1 MIRTWCRCLFDR
13 HRKSFIPA
21 KVIFLNPTQ
30 QIRNLQ
36 PWFLFFVLMALGCA
50 ADTRLAVRQSSNQ
63 PPTESQ
69 KLRQML
75 EDYFE
80 EFLELAPLFA
90 TSVGDHRYD
99 DRLGIVISEEQRER
113 RRVLYQRYQSKI
125 AAIPTKDLEAD
136 DRLILAVFERTLA
149 RNLDALRFNQHL
161 QPVRQLNSMPVDFPV
176 LGSGTGLHPFKS
188 VADYDNFLKR
198 IDRFSVWV
206 DTAIANMRKGV
217 ELGIVQPRVVIE
229 KTLPQLDAMI
239 VVEPKQSLFFQPIL
253 QMPQHFSESDKVRLT
268 VAYSQAIEQRIV
280 PAYRKLCS
288 FIREE
293 YLPKTRVTY
302 GLSNLPNG
310 VAWYEQAVRTH
321 TTTTLTPDEIYQL
334 GTEEIQRIK
343 KEMDRLRSESG
354 FEGTLQEFSRYLA
367 KKAPPG
373 FNHRDELV
381 KGYEAV
387 RQKVTPRLT
396 KLFGH
401 LPKATFEIRT
411 VESFREKSSPSQYQ
425 AASPDGSRP
434 GIFYVNASGIEMNP
448 RRASE
453 SLFLHEALPG
463 HHFQI
468 SLQREQERL
477 PRFRRF
483 SNYNAFAEGWALYAE
498 SLGPE
503 LGLYNEPSQYFGRL
517 NSELFRATRL
527 VVDVGLHHK
536 NWSRDQALKFMR
548 ETTGASEA
556 GASLEIDRYIA
567 WPAQALSYK
576 IGQLKI
582 SAIRSKAEKA
592 LGSKFD
598 IRVFHDEML
607 KDGAMQLD
615 LLDRKMDVWI
625 ENQLR

>member
-1 MIRTWCRCLFDR
+1 M
-13 HRKSFIPA
+13 KP
-21 KVIFLNPTQ
+21 
-30 QIRNLQ
+30 Q
-36 PWFLFFVLMALGCA
+36 PWLLLLCLMVLGCT
-50 ADTRLAVRQSSNQ
+50 ADTRLPAPQSDSQ
-63 PPTESQ
+63 PAIESQ
-69 KLRQML
+69 QLRQML

-80 EFLELAPLFA
+80 EFLKLAPLFA
-90 TSVGDHRYD
+90 TSIGDYRYD
-99 DRLGIVISEEQRER
+99 DQLAIVISEEQRGR
-113 RRVLYQRYQSKI
+113 RRALYRDYQSKI
-125 AAIPTKDLEAD
+125 ATIPRERLEAD

-149 RNLDALRFNQHL
+149 RNLEALRFNQHL
-161 QPVRQLNSMPVDFPV
+161 QPVRQLNSMPVDFPII
-176 LGSGTGLHPFKS
+176 GSGTGLHPFKS
-188 VADYDNFLKR
+188 VTDYDNFLKR

-217 ELGIVQPRVVIE
+217 EVGIVQPRVVIE

-239 VVEPKQSLFFQPIL
+239 VADPKQSVFFQPIL
-253 QMPQHFSESDKVRLT
+253 QMPQNFSESDKARLAF
-268 VAYSQAIEQRIV
+268 AYSQAIEQRIV
-280 PAYRKLCS
+280 PAYRRLRN
-288 FIREE
+288 FVQEE

-302 GLSNLPNG
+302 GLSNLPDG
-310 VAWYEQAVRTH
+310 VAWYEQAVRTQ
-321 TTTTLTPDEIYQL
+321 TTTSLTPEEIYQL
-334 GTEEIQRIK
+334 GTQEILRIK
-343 KEMDRLRSESG
+343 QEMERIRTESG
-354 FEGTLQEFSRYLA
+354 LQGNLQEFSRYLA
-367 KKAPPG
+367 KKAAPG
-373 FNHRDELV
+373 FTNRDELI
-381 KGYEAV
+381 KGYEAI

-411 VESFREKSSPSQYQ
+411 VEQFREKSSPSQYQ
-425 AASPDGSRP
+425 PASPDGSRP
-434 GIFYVNASGIEMNP
+434 GIFYVNASAIEINP

-483 SNYNAFAEGWALYAE
+483 GNYNAFAEGWALYAE

-503 LGLYNEPSQYFGRL
+503 LGLYNDPSQYFGRL

-527 VVDVGLHHK
+527 VVDVGLHRK

-582 SAIRSKAEKA
+582 SAIRSKAERA
-592 LGSKFD
+592 LGTKFD
-598 IRVFHDEML
+598 IRAFHDEIL

-615 LLDRKMDVWI
+615 LLERKMDVWI
-625 ENQLR
+625 ASQLP

>member
-1 MIRTWCRCLFDR
+1 M
-13 HRKSFIPA
+13 KP
-21 KVIFLNPTQ
+21 
-30 QIRNLQ
+30 Q
-36 PWFLFFVLMALGCA
+36 PWLLLLCLMVLGCT
-50 ADTRLAVRQSSNQ
+50 ADTRLPAPQSDSQ
-63 PPTESQ
+63 PAIESQ
-69 KLRQML
+69 QLRQML

-80 EFLELAPLFA
+80 EFLKLAPLFA
-90 TSVGDHRYD
+90 TSIGDYRYD
-99 DRLGIVISEEQRER
+99 DQLAIVISEEQRGR
-113 RRVLYQRYQSKI
+113 RRALYRDYQSKI
-125 AAIPTKDLEAD
+125 ATIPRERLEAD

-149 RNLDALRFNQHL
+149 RNLEALRFNQHL
-161 QPVRQLNSMPVDFPV
+161 QPVRQLNSMPVDFPII
-176 LGSGTGLHPFKS
+176 GSGTGLHPFKS
-188 VADYDNFLKR
+188 VTDYDNFLKR

-217 ELGIVQPRVVIE
+217 EVGIVQPRVVIE

-239 VVEPKQSLFFQPIL
+239 VAEPKQSVFFQPIL
-253 QMPQHFSESDKVRLT
+253 QMPQNFSESDKARLAF
-268 VAYSQAIEQRIV
+268 AYSQAIEQRIV
-280 PAYRKLCS
+280 PAYRRLRN
-288 FIREE
+288 FVQEE

-302 GLSNLPNG
+302 GLSNLPDG
-310 VAWYEQAVRTH
+310 VAWYEQAVRTQ
-321 TTTTLTPDEIYQL
+321 TTTSLTPEEIYQL
-334 GTEEIQRIK
+334 GTQEILRIK
-343 KEMDRLRSESG
+343 QEMERIRTESG
-354 FEGTLQEFSRYLA
+354 LQGNLQEFSRYLA
-367 KKAPPG
+367 KKAAPG
-373 FNHRDELV
+373 FTNRDELI
-381 KGYEAV
+381 KGYEAI

-411 VESFREKSSPSQYQ
+411 VEQFREKSSPSQYQ
-425 AASPDGSRP
+425 PASPDGSRP
-434 GIFYVNASGIEMNP
+434 GIFYVNASAIEINP

-483 SNYNAFAEGWALYAE
+483 GNYNAFAEGWALYAE

-503 LGLYNEPSQYFGRL
+503 LGLYNDPSQYFGRL

-527 VVDVGLHHK
+527 VVDVGLHRK

-582 SAIRSKAEKA
+582 SAIRSKAERA
-592 LGSKFD
+592 LGTKFD
-598 IRVFHDEML
+598 IRAFHDEIL

-615 LLDRKMDVWI
+615 LLERKMDVWI
-625 ENQLR
+625 ASQLP

>member
-1 MIRTWCRCLFDR
+1 M
-13 HRKSFIPA
+13 KP
-21 KVIFLNPTQ
+21 
-30 QIRNLQ
+30 Q
-36 PWFLFFVLMALGCA
+36 PWLLLLCLMVLGCT
-50 ADTRLAVRQSSNQ
+50 ADTRLPAPQSNSQ
-63 PPTESQ
+63 PAIESQ
-69 KLRQML
+69 QLRQML

-80 EFLELAPLFA
+80 EFLKLAPLFA
-90 TSVGDHRYD
+90 TSIGDYRYD
-99 DRLGIVISEEQRER
+99 DQLAIVISEEQRGR
-113 RRVLYQRYQSKI
+113 RRALYRDYQSKI
-125 AAIPTKDLEAD
+125 ATIPRERLEAD

-149 RNLDALRFNQHL
+149 RNLEALRFNQHL
-161 QPVRQLNSMPVDFPV
+161 QPVRQLNSMPVDFPII
-176 LGSGTGLHPFKS
+176 GSGTGLHPFKS
-188 VADYDNFLKR
+188 VTDYDNFLKR

-217 ELGIVQPRVVIE
+217 EVGIVQPRVVIE

-239 VVEPKQSLFFQPIL
+239 VAEPKQSVFFQPIL
-253 QMPQHFSESDKVRLT
+253 QMPQNFSESDKARLAF
-268 VAYSQAIEQRIV
+268 AYSQAIEQRIV
-280 PAYRKLCS
+280 PAYRRLRN
-288 FIREE
+288 FVQEE

-302 GLSNLPNG
+302 GLSNLPDG
-310 VAWYEQAVRTH
+310 VAWYEQAVRTQ
-321 TTTTLTPDEIYQL
+321 TTTSLTPEEIYQL
-334 GTEEIQRIK
+334 GTEEILRIK
-343 KEMDRLRSESG
+343 QEMERIRTESG
-354 FEGTLQEFSRYLA
+354 LQGNLQEFSRYLA
-367 KKAPPG
+367 KKAAPG
-373 FNHRDELV
+373 FTNRDELI
-381 KGYEAV
+381 KGYEAI

-411 VESFREKSSPSQYQ
+411 VEQFREKSSPSQYQ
-425 AASPDGSRP
+425 PASPDGSRP
-434 GIFYVNASGIEMNP
+434 GIFYVNASAIEINP

-483 SNYNAFAEGWALYAE
+483 GNYNAFAEGWALYAE

-503 LGLYNEPSQYFGRL
+503 LGLYNDPSQYFGRL

-527 VVDVGLHHK
+527 VVDVGLHRK

-582 SAIRSKAEKA
+582 SAIRSKAERA
-592 LGSKFD
+592 LGTKFD
-598 IRVFHDEML
+598 IRAFHDEIL

-615 LLDRKMDVWI
+615 LLERKMDVWI
-625 ENQLR
+625 ASQLP

>member
-1 MIRTWCRCLFDR
+1 
-13 HRKSFIPA
+13 
-21 KVIFLNPTQ
+21 
-30 QIRNLQ
+30 
-36 PWFLFFVLMALGCA
+36 MALGCT
-50 ADTRLAVRQSSNQ
+50 ADTRLSVRQSQ
-63 PPTESQ
+63 PSTESRQ
-69 KLRQML
+69 LREML
-75 EDYFE
+75 EAYFE

-113 RRVLYQRYQSKI
+113 RRLLYQRYQIRI
-125 AAIPTKDLEAD
+125 ATISTERLEGD

-149 RNLDALRFNQHL
+149 RNLEVLRFNQHL

-176 LGSGTGLHPFKS
+176 MGSGTGLHPFKS
-188 VADYDNFLKR
+188 VTDYDNFLKR
-198 IDRFSVWV
+198 IDRFSIWV
-206 DTAIANMRKGV
+206 DTAIANMRKGLG
-217 ELGIVQPRVVIE
+217 LGIVQPKVVIE

-253 QMPQHFSESDKVRLT
+253 QMPQHFSESDKARLT
-268 VAYSQAIEQRIV
+268 VAYSQAIEQKIV
-280 PAYRKLCS
+280 PAYRKLRS
-288 FIREE
+288 FIQEE
-293 YLPKTRVTY
+293 YLPKTRATY

-310 VAWYEQAVRTH
+310 VAWYEQAVRTQ
-321 TTTTLTPDEIYQL
+321 TTTTLTPEEIYQL
-334 GTEEIQRIK
+334 GMEEIQRIK
-343 KEMDRLRSESG
+343 KEMERLRSENG
-354 FEGTLQEFSRYLA
+354 FQGNLQEFSRYIA

-373 FNHRDELV
+373 FGNRDELI
-381 KGYEAV
+381 KGYEAI
-387 RQKVTPRLT
+387 RQKVMPRLP
-396 KLFGH
+396 KLFGR
-401 LPKATFEIRT
+401 LPEARFEIRT
-411 VESFREKSSPSQYQ
+411 VEPFREKSSPSQYQ

-434 GIFYVNASGIEMNP
+434 GIFYVNASGIETNP

-468 SLQREQERL
+468 SIQREQERL

-483 SNYNAFAEGWALYAE
+483 GNYTAFAEGWALYAE

-503 LGLYNEPSQYFGRL
+503 LGLYHEPSQYFGRL
-517 NSELFRATRL
+517 NSELFRAVRL
-527 VVDVGLHHK
+527 VVDVGLHWK

-582 SAIRSKAEKA
+582 LAIRSKAEKT
-592 LGSKFD
+592 LGSRFD
-598 IRVFHDEML
+598 IRAFHDEML

-615 LLDRKMDVWI
+615 LLERKMDVWI
-625 ENQLR
+625 ESQQR

>member
-1 MIRTWCRCLFDR
+1 M
-13 HRKSFIPA
+13 
-21 KVIFLNPTQ
+21 V
-30 QIRNLQ
+30 
-36 PWFLFFVLMALGCA
+36 LGCT
-50 ADTRLAVRQSSNQ
+50 ADTRLPAPQSDSQ
-63 PPTESQ
+63 PAIESQ
-69 KLRQML
+69 QLRQML

-80 EFLELAPLFA
+80 EFLKLAPLFA
-90 TSVGDHRYD
+90 TSIGDCRYD
-99 DRLGIVISEEQRER
+99 DQLAIVISEEQRGR
-113 RRVLYQRYQSKI
+113 RRALYRDYQSKI
-125 AAIPTKDLEAD
+125 ATIPRERLEAD

-149 RNLDALRFNQHL
+149 RNLEALRFNQHL
-161 QPVRQLNSMPVDFPV
+161 QPARQLNSMPVDFPII
-176 LGSGTGLHPFKS
+176 GSGTGLHPFKS
-188 VADYDNFLKR
+188 VTDYDNFLKR

-217 ELGIVQPRVVIE
+217 EVGIVQPRVVIE

-239 VVEPKQSLFFQPIL
+239 VAEPKQSVFFQPIL
-253 QMPQHFSESDKVRLT
+253 QMPQNFSESDKARLAF
-268 VAYSQAIEQRIV
+268 AYSQAIEQRIV
-280 PAYRKLCS
+280 PAYRRLRN
-288 FIREE
+288 FVQEE

-302 GLSNLPNG
+302 GLSNLPDG
-310 VAWYEQAVRTH
+310 VAWYEQAVRTQ
-321 TTTTLTPDEIYQL
+321 TTTSLTPEEIYQL
-334 GTEEIQRIK
+334 GTQEILRIK
-343 KEMDRLRSESG
+343 QEMERIRTESG
-354 FEGTLQEFSRYLA
+354 LQGNLQEFSRYLA
-367 KKAPPG
+367 KKAAPG
-373 FNHRDELV
+373 FTNRDELI
-381 KGYEAV
+381 KGYEAI
-387 RQKVTPRLT
+387 RQKVTPQLT

-411 VESFREKSSPSQYQ
+411 VEQFREKSSPSQYQ
-425 AASPDGSRP
+425 PASPDGSRP
-434 GIFYVNASGIEMNP
+434 GIFYVNASAIEINP

-483 SNYNAFAEGWALYAE
+483 GNYNAFAEGWALYAE

-503 LGLYNEPSQYFGRL
+503 LGLYNDSSQYFGRL

-527 VVDVGLHHK
+527 VVDVGLHRK

-548 ETTGASEA
+548 GTTGASEA

-582 SAIRSKAEKA
+582 SAIRSKAERA
-592 LGSKFD
+592 LGTKFD
-598 IRVFHDEML
+598 IRAFHDEIL

-615 LLDRKMDVWI
+615 LLERKMDVWI
-625 ENQLR
+625 ASQLP